1 MKKWFFWI
9 GIGLGLILT
18 VIVALTL
25 WNEYDETVPAGYAK
39 NGKLKTIKSEWP
51 GTPVDQRGRFVNSEY
66 PFLMKLSNLLKW
78 KFNKNPQSEE
88 KKNDPYRLDVKD
100 ASAFLASQKDGI
112 LWLGHAS
119 FYIRLAGKGILI
131 DPVFGRPSIL
141 NRYVDV
147 PSQLGM
153 IKRVDYVLISH
164 DHRDHMDENSIKAI
178 ASIFPRAKF
187 LAGLGMEGVLADWM
201 LGNEIQTAGWFQQ
214 FSLPDEDVNIYFL
227 PVRHWCQ
234 RGVFDQNERLW
245 GGFVIQGA
253 GKTIYFGGDSGY
265 GRHYIET
272 AALFPTIDY
281 FLIGIGAYKPR
292 WFMEP
297 NHNSPEDALKAFQDS
312 GAKVMVPMHYG
323 TFDLSD
329 EPPGEPLRLLNE
341 GAKAAGISDK
351 IKQIA
356 IGESIEIGDDKSTV
370 RKRER

>member
-1 MKKWFFWI
+1 MKKWLFWI

-18 VIVALTL
+18 VIVALAI
-25 WNEYDETVPAGYAK
+25 WSEYDETVPAGYAK
-39 NGKLKTIKSEWP
+39 NGKLRTIKPDWP
-51 GTPVDQRGRFVNSEY
+51 GTPVDQKGRFVNHEH
-66 PFLMKLSNLLKW
+66 PFLMKMSNLLKW
-78 KFNKNPQSEE
+78 KLNPNPQADE
-88 KKNDPYRLDVKD
+88 KKNDPYRIDVKD
-100 ASAFLASQKDGI
+100 PSAFLAGEKDGI

-131 DPVFGRPSIL
+131 DPVFGNPSIL
-141 NRYVDV
+141 TRNVSV
-147 PSQLGM
+147 PSWLGM
-153 IKRVDYVLISH
+153 IRRVDYVLISH

-178 ASIFPRAKF
+178 ASIFPRARF
-187 LAGLGMEGVLADWM
+187 LAGLGMDRVLSDWM
-201 LGNEIQTAGWFQQ
+201 LGGEIQTAGWFQQ
-214 FSLPDEDVNIYFL
+214 FTLPDEEVNVYFL

-234 RGVFDQNERLW
+234 RGAFDMNERLW

-272 AALFPTIDY
+272 AALFPQIDY

-312 GAKVMVPMHYG
+312 GAKTMVPMHYG

-329 EPPGEPLRLLNE
+329 EPSGEPLRLLNE
-341 GAKAAGISDK
+341 AAKAAGISDK
-351 IKQIA
+351 IKEIA
-356 IGESIEIGDDKSTV
+356 IGESIEFGKQNE
-370 RKRER
+370 K